1 MLRVLKPLSKF
12 SATVLVFIFSSVIC
26 AQEKVSVDPAKNFS
40 GTAIQVDVGYQPYLI
55 RGSDLRLNY
64 GSFIL
69 PDQRYHGSSTPY
81 FIGLSHTFALGSQAT
96 IAAQI
101 EVNPVNKQYVLS
113 VLPGYAFSPNIQV
126 YAKMAL
132 VNAQVSVDAINNQN
146 KVGSTKGLTAGMGA
160 KYLWTSNWY
169 GFVEG
174 NYVTMNSFS
183 VQTKLNGF
191 TVTGQADY
199 SGYNIMAGIGYKF

>member
-1 MLRVLKPLSKF
+1 MLRLLKRLSKF
-12 SATVLVFIFSSVIC
+12 CVSGVVVIFPFVIC
-26 AQEKVSVDPAKNFS
+26 AQERAFADPAKNFS
-40 GTAIQVDVGYQPYLI
+40 GTAVQVDVGYQPYSI

-64 GSFIL
+64 GSFNL
-69 PDQRYHGSSTPY
+69 PDQRYQGSTTPY
-81 FIGLSHTFALGSQAT
+81 FFGLSHTFALGSQAT

-132 VNAQVSVDAINNQN
+132 VNAQVSVDAINTPN
-146 KVGSTKGLTAGMGA
+146 KGGSTMGLTAGVGA
-160 KYLWTSNWY
+160 KYLLASNWY
-169 GFVEG
+169 GFVEA
-174 NYVTMNSFS
+174 NYVKMNSFS
-183 VQTKLNGF
+183 LQTNLNGL
-191 TVTGQADY
+191 TVSGQADY

>member
-1 MLRVLKPLSKF
+1 MSALKLVSQLSIF
-12 SATVLVFIFSSVIC
+12 SCILVYPGFIF
-26 AQEKVSVDPAKNFS
+26 AQAGNSTDPAKYFG
-40 GTAIQVDVGYQPYLI
+40 GTAIQVDVGYQPYSI
-55 RGSDLRLNY
+55 KGSDLRLNY

-146 KVGSTKGLTAGMGA
+146 KVGSTMGLTAGMGA

-174 NYVTMNSFS
+174 NFVTMNSFS